1 MTEIPANTPRP
12 IGRTESDLPGTSK
25 AGGDSVLD
33 GCSAAAAVSE
43 EVEAVELVDSAL
55 VPGLML
61 VSVKVG
67 DASVD
72 GTAVRANE
80 VGMLVIP
87 MTEAWGLEVRDA
99 AELVAT
105 AETDVDVSR
114 VDFLAVDVPPVTVV
128 EAAELEEA
136 PGMVSG

>member
-1 MTEIPANTPRP
+1 
-12 IGRTESDLPGTSK
+12 
-25 AGGDSVLD
+25 VLD